1 MAGERVE
8 MVISSPLIR
17 AIHTAQLCFN
27 GSLIDHKIDP
37 YWREIE
43 DGLPPNSRGVPGRSI
58 ERSLASTFGQGASHP
73 RFDVTQIRHL
83 DNRGHDFWQPEQE
96 DANRLA
102 WSAQIREG
110 VVQNALQSLWL
121 QAAGHRVVAVVTH
134 SRTLIA
140 LFGISTRHCE
150 VLRVCLRA
158 ARGPGERGKW
168 ILTGKNPVDGLWE
181 RVGHVR
187 EW

>member
-1 MAGERVE
+1 

-17 AIHTAQLCFN
+17 AIHTAQLAFN

-43 DGLPPNSRGVPGRSI
+43 DGLPPNSRGVPGRKI
-58 ERSLASTFGQGASHP
+58 EPSLGSTFGLGSTHP
-73 RFDVTQIRHL
+73 QYDIAQVRHI
-83 DNRGHDFWQPEQE
+83 DSGGHEYWQPEQE
-96 DANRLA
+96 AADRLP
-102 WSAQIREG
+102 WSARIREG
-110 VVQNALQSLWL
+110 VLRRALPSLLL

-140 LFGISTRHCE
+140 LLGVRTLAHCE
-150 VLRVCLRA
+150 FLRVCIRA
-158 ARGPGERGKW
+158 ARVPGESGKW
-168 ILTGKNPVDGLWE
+168 ILTTKSPVTGLWE
-181 RVGHVR
+181 RVGPAR